1 MNRLLKVYENSY
13 VNKSVIR
20 VSSVTTVE
28 TGSVMNVALESAPQY
43 VSILLLKCHM
53 HS

>member
-20 VSSVTTVE
+20 VSVTTVE